1 MDVVVITQHASY
13 QKVINGV
20 MVASNQLGYISM
32 AEETGFYPE
41 FVVTIDRTRSCPP
54 AISRQ

>member
-1 MDVVVITQHASY
+1 
-13 QKVINGV
+13 

-41 FVVTIDRTRSCPP
+41 FVVTIDRTP
-54 AISRQ
+54 ACLPASADHDFLNERPTEHCR

>member
-1 MDVVVITQHASY
+1 
-13 QKVINGV
+13 

-41 FVVTIDRTRSCPP
+41 FVVTIDRRLSSRHYDGKRMTDRLTPP
-54 AISRQ
+54 QVIARVTP

>member
-1 MDVVVITQHASY
+1 VITQHASY

-41 FVVTIDRTRSCPP
+41 FVVTINCMHSCLPMVLLT
-54 AISRQ
+54 